1 MEVVSSNL
9 EDNFWDPPGIDCDS
23 TEPFY
28 SVASCSRTTRIA
40 CHASLLPHGAAPRAL
55 ATAMAT
61 PTPMPHTPISSQT
74 LTLAPHVSRRRCGG
88 SVRAR
93 TLALPATPA
102 SACSFRLRATAAR
115 DSPLPSLFDEAFPF
129 VAVEWRTIV
138 KGWACAAA
146 AVYCLSRAVPAAGRL
161 PRALAACGGGAAE
174 AFKGGFALAGLAAAR
189 SAAAYVQQALL
200 WEAALRAAG
209 RLRERAFEGVLAR
222 DLAFFEGS
230 GGLSAGDIAHRITD
244 EADDVADAVYSVLNT
259 IVPTSLQLIAMGHQM
274 VTINPLLSMV
284 AATVIPCMW
293 LVIAS
298 LGRRLRQISKEAHIS
313 LAMLTVYLNDVL
325 PSMLTVKANNGEGK
339 EISRFQNLV
348 IVDLKNNLSKKKMKA
363 FIPQVVRTTYIG
375 GLVVL
380 CAGSIA
386 VSGTFFDGE
395 GFLSFLTA
403 LALAIEPIQDFG
415 KAYNEYKQGEPA
427 LDRIFDLT
435 RFIPEV
441 RDKATA
447 VHLKYVKG
455 DINFHDVTFQYIDG
469 MPPILDGVNL
479 HIRSGE
485 TIAFVGPSGGGKTT
499 LAKLLLRLYQP
510 QSVASWSATTEGE
523 NMLLSGTIAEN
534 IAYGDPMGAIDM
546 SKVENAA
553 KIANAEEFIKM
564 LPGGYNSYVGQK
576 GSSLSGGQKQRLSIA
591 RAIYQNSSVLILDEA
606 TSALDSRSEIL
617 VKEALTNLMANHT
630 VLVIA
635 HRLEMILMAD
645 RIVLLEGGKLR
656 EITKSSFLSRD
667 SQFSSP
673 QGSSPKLGEV

>member
-40 CHASLLPHGAAPRAL
+40 CHASLLPHGAALRAL

-129 VAVEWRTIV
+129 VAVEWKTIV

-375 GLVVL
+375 GLV
-380 CAGSIA
+380 
-386 VSGTFFDGE
+386 
-395 GFLSFLTA
+395 
-403 LALAIEPIQDFG
+403 
-415 KAYNEYKQGEPA
+415 
-427 LDRIFDLT
+427 
-435 RFIPEV
+435 

-510 QSVASWSATTEGE
+510 QSGYILLDNCDIRDIQLQCLRTHIAFVSQDA
-523 NMLLSGTIAEN
+523 MLLSGTIAEN

-546 SKVENAA
+546 SKVESAA

>member
-40 CHASLLPHGAAPRAL
+40 CHASLLPHGAALRAL

-129 VAVEWRTIV
+129 VAVEWKTIV

-274 VTINPLLSMV
+274 VTINPLLSVV

-375 GLVVL
+375 GLLVL

-403 LALAIEPIQDFG
+403 LTLAIEPIQDFG

-455 DINFHDVTFQYIDG
+455 DINFHDVEG
-469 MPPILDGVNL
+469 
-479 HIRSGE
+479 
-485 TIAFVGPSGGGKTT
+485 
-499 LAKLLLRLYQP
+499 KLLLPNY
-510 QSVASWSATTEGE
+510 SFDFINHKA
-523 NMLLSGTIAEN
+523 MLLSGTIAEN

-546 SKVENAA
+546 SKVESAA

>member
-1 MEVVSSNL
+1 
-9 EDNFWDPPGIDCDS
+9 
-23 TEPFY
+23 
-28 SVASCSRTTRIA
+28 
-40 CHASLLPHGAAPRAL
+40 
-55 ATAMAT
+55 MA
-61 PTPMPHTPISSQT
+61 TPMPHTTISSQT
-74 LTLAPHVSRRRCGG
+74 LMLLPHVSRRRCGG
-88 SVRAR
+88 RAR
-93 TLALPATPA
+93 ARILALTATPTSA
-102 SACSFRLRATAAR
+102 SACSFHVCATAAR
-115 DSPLPSLFDEAFPF
+115 GSSPPSLFDEAFPY
-129 VAVEWRTIV
+129 VAAEWKTIV

-174 AFKGGFALAGLAAAR
+174 ALKGGVALAGLAAAR

-200 WEAALRAAG
+200 WEAALRAAA

-222 DLAFFEGS
+222 DLAFFDGR

-244 EADDVADAVYSVLNT
+244 EADDVADAVYSVLNI

-274 VTINPLLSMV
+274 VIINPLLSMV

-325 PSMLTVKANNGEGK
+325 PSMLTVKANNGERK

-348 IVDLKNNLSKKKMKA
+348 IDDIKNNLSKKKMKA
-363 FIPQVVRTTYIG
+363 LIPQVVRATYIG

-386 VSGTFFDGE
+386 VSGTSFDGE

-441 RDKATA
+441 RDKPTA
-447 VHLKYVKG
+447 VHLKSVKG
-455 DINFHDVTFQYIDG
+455 DIKFHDVTFRYIDG
-469 MPPILDGVNL
+469 IPPILDGVNL

-510 QSVASWSATTEGE
+510 QSGYILLDNCDIRDIQLRCLRTHIAFVSQDA
-523 NMLLSGTIAEN
+523 MLFSGTIAEN

-546 SKVENAA
+546 SKVECAA

-576 GSSLSGGQKQRLSIA
+576 GSSLSGGQKQRLSVA
-591 RAIYQNSSVLILDEA
+591 RAIYQNSSILILDEA

-617 VKEALTNLMANHT
+617 VKEALTNLMASHT

-645 RIVLLEGGKLR
+645 RILSLEGGKLQ
-656 EITKSSFLSRD
+656 EIKKSSFLSRY

-673 QGSSPKLGEV
+673 QGTSPKLGKV

>member
-61 PTPMPHTPISSQT
+61 PTPMPHTTISSQT

-325 PSMLTVKANNGEGK
+325 PSILTVKANNGEGK

-375 GLVVL
+375 GL
-380 CAGSIA
+380 
-386 VSGTFFDGE
+386 
-395 GFLSFLTA
+395 
-403 LALAIEPIQDFG
+403 DFG

-510 QSVASWSATTEGE
+510 QSGYILLDNCDIRDIQLQCLRTHIAFVSQDA
-523 NMLLSGTIAEN
+523 MLLSGTIAEN

-546 SKVENAA
+546 SKVESAA

>member
-40 CHASLLPHGAAPRAL
+40 CHASLLPHGAALRAL

-129 VAVEWRTIV
+129 VAVEWKTIV

-274 VTINPLLSMV
+274 VTINPLLSVV

-375 GLVVL
+375 GLLVL

-403 LALAIEPIQDFG
+403 LTLAIEPIQDFG

-546 SKVENAA
+546 SKVESAA

>member
-61 PTPMPHTPISSQT
+61 PTPMPHTTISSQT

-325 PSMLTVKANNGEGK
+325 PSILTVKANNGEGK

-375 GLVVL
+375 GL
-380 CAGSIA
+380 
-386 VSGTFFDGE
+386 
-395 GFLSFLTA
+395 
-403 LALAIEPIQDFG
+403 
-415 KAYNEYKQGEPA
+415 
-427 LDRIFDLT
+427 
-435 RFIPEV
+435 V

-510 QSVASWSATTEGE
+510 QSGYILLDNCDIRDIQLQCLRTHIAFVSQDA
-523 NMLLSGTIAEN
+523 MLLSGTIAEN

-546 SKVENAA
+546 SKVESAA

>member
-23 TEPFY
+23 TELFY

-146 AVYCLSRAVPAAGRL
+146 AVYCLSRA
-161 PRALAACGGGAAE
+161 
-174 AFKGGFALAGLAAAR
+174 
-189 SAAAYVQQALL
+189 
-200 WEAALRAAG
+200 AALRAAG

-510 QSVASWSATTEGE
+510 QSGYILLDNCDIRDIQLQCLRTHIAFVSQDA
-523 NMLLSGTIAEN
+523 MLLSGTIAEN